1 MQKLMFAILF
11 TGALML
17 IGCDQL
23 FNESASDDQQDN
35 DVEVITLIADTLHAN
50 LGEPYEFHLSDYFQS
65 AAPIKSANFYSE
77 YVEVT
82 ALPNDSF
89 RVSQINE
96 STGHYGLNAE
106 LTNEDDFTLESELV
120 YAVYEDSDNGSDEPA
135 QIFKI
140 KNNIEGEQ
148 GSSTEINIENYFESD
163 AQITSVEMYSDV
175 ITIESAGN
183 NNYVLSQSEDL
194 SGDHIIDVVVMNSD
208 DQTLETELN
217 YQIEPITYNP
227 PPSDG
232 TLVIMPLGDSMTNDS
247 RPRVRFWNLLEDDGH
262 ELDYVG
268 NQSQNSSIPDPDHEG
283 VGGIEIQGIMD
294 KAESL
299 MQDHKPEY
307 VALMVGTND
316 IAWYFDETGQE
327 IADRWNDLIDL
338 IFSASEP
345 GTYILAATIPPVS
358 SSNVGKSNMDVRDR
372 AVLVQH
378 YNAALR
384 EHIENRR
391 AQGDLIVLAD
401 MEAALDPDQHLSGD
415 GVHLNEEGYRI
426 MGTVYYEAMNQAL
439 TEQ

>member
-1 MQKLMFAILF
+1 
-11 TGALML
+11 ML

-77 YVEVT
+77 YLEVT

-227 PPSDG
+227 PPSDE

-247 RPRVRFWNLLEDDGH
+247 RPRVRFWNLLEGDGH

-268 NQSQNSSIPDPDHEG
+268 NQRQNSSIPDPDHEG

-415 GVHLNEEGYRI
+415 GVHLNEEGYRV

>member
-11 TGALML
+11 TGTLML

-23 FNESASDDQQDN
+23 LNESASDDQQ
-35 DVEVITLIADTLHAN
+35 
-50 LGEPYEFHLSDYFQS
+50 
-65 AAPIKSANFYSE
+65 
-77 YVEVT
+77 
-82 ALPNDSF
+82 
-89 RVSQINE
+89 VS
-96 STGHYGLNAE
+96 
-106 LTNEDDFTLESELV
+106 
-120 YAVYEDSDNGSDEPA
+120 GSDEPA

-175 ITIESAGN
+175 ITIEPVGN
-183 NNYVLSQSEDL
+183 NNYVLSQPEDL

-217 YQIEPITYNP
+217 YKIKPTTYNP

-247 RPRVRFWNLLEDDGH
+247 RPRVKFWNLLEEDGH
-262 ELDYVG
+262 DLDYVG
-268 NQSQNSSIPDPDHEG
+268 NQQQSSSIPDPDHEG
-283 VGGIEIQGIMD
+283 VGGIKIQGIMD

-299 MQDHKPEY
+299 MQTHKPNY

-345 GTYILAATIPPVS
+345 DTYILAATIPPVS
-358 SSNVGKSNMDVRDR
+358 SNNVGKSNMEVRDR

-415 GVHLNEEGYRI
+415 GVHLNEEGYRV

-439 TEQ
+439 TEQQ

>member
-1 MQKLMFAILF
+1 MQKLMLTILF
-11 TGALML
+11 ATAMML

-23 FNESASDDQQDN
+23 FNEPASEKQQD
-35 DVEVITLIADTLHAN
+35 DDIEIITLLADTLYAKN
-50 LGEPYEFHLSDYFQS
+50 GEVYEFHLTDYFES
-65 AAPIKSANFYSE
+65 DAPFVFAEFYGDHLE
-77 YVEVT
+77 IT

-89 RVSQINE
+89 RVSQLND
-96 STGHYGLNAE
+96 SAGHYLLNAE
-106 LTNEDDFTLESELV
+106 VTNEDDYTLESELI
-120 YAVYEDSDNGSDEPA
+120 YAVNEPETNTDEPA

-140 KNNIEGEQ
+140 RNNIDGKQ
-148 GSSTEINIENYFESD
+148 GTSTEINIENYFESE
-163 AQITSVEMYSDV
+163 AQITSVEMFSDA
-175 ITIESAGN
+175 ITIEPVGN
-183 NNYVLSQSEDL
+183 NHFVLSQSEDL

-217 YQIEPITYNP
+217 YRIEPITYNP
-227 PPSDG
+227 PPSDE

-247 RPRVRFWNLLEDDGH
+247 RPRVKFWNLLEGDGH

-268 NQSQNSSIPDPDHEG
+268 NQQQSSSIPDPDHEG
-283 VGGIEIQGIMD
+283 VGGIKIEGIMD

-299 MQDHKPEY
+299 MQTHKPKY

-338 IFSASEP
+338 IFSASEQ

-358 SSNVGKSNMDVRDR
+358 SSNVGKSTMEIRDR

-384 EHIENRR
+384 DHIENRR
-391 AQGDLIVLAD
+391 SQGDKIILAD
-401 MEAALDPDQHLSGD
+401 MEAAMDPGQHLSGD
-415 GVHLNEEGYRI
+415 GVHLNSEGYSI
-426 MGTVYYEAMNQAL
+426 MGTVYYEAMNKAL
-439 TEQ
+439 SEQ